1 MPALTHLILLRRQR
15 EQAMLERI
23 FNAGCS
29 VFFSTVMVIADFRRD
44 KSYGKRQAYPEKRK
58 TLEGKGFSAFR
69 QLPLLSRAVSGR
81 SVGLNDTEFVE
92 PPTGM
97 RDCVN

>member
-29 VFFSTVMVIADFRRD
+29 VFFSTVMVIADFRQDTKVMRN
-44 KSYGKRQAYPEKRK
+44 GKRIWKEENPE
-58 TLEGKGFSAFR
+58 EKGSSASWYS
-69 QLPLLSRAVSGR
+69 LYAL
-81 SVGLNDTEFVE
+81 GL
-92 PPTGM
+92 
-97 RDCVN
+97 